1 VRHVH
6 YHSLT
11 VVVRPQIYVPMQLA
25 PRPTMVIVVHTAG
38 KVSHLA
44 ASARKQVALVNKD
57 LAISRM
63 APLSDVVDSAI
74 SESRFASV
82 LAALLAATALV
93 LACVGIYGVLSYS
106 VAQRLSEIGIRMA
119 IGAER
124 SHVLRMVL
132 RDAFVCVLP
141 GVAGGAILSSFLMP
155 LLARLLFGVKPQ
167 SPANY
172 ATILIVVLIVTAFA
186 TYFPARRAIGVD
198 PATSL
203 RYE

>member
-1 VRHVH
+1 
-6 YHSLT
+6 
-11 VVVRPQIYVPMQLA
+11 
-25 PRPTMVIVVHTAG
+25 
-38 KVSHLA
+38 
-44 ASARKQVALVNKD
+44 
-57 LAISRM
+57 
-63 APLSDVVDSAI
+63 
-74 SESRFASV
+74 
-82 LAALLAATALV
+82 
-93 LACVGIYGVLSYS
+93 
-106 VAQRLSEIGIRMA
+106 
-119 IGAER
+119 
-124 SHVLRMVL
+124 MVL